1 MNKKLQFRLFLRSF
15 FLQTSW
21 NYMKYQNIGL
31 AFVMWPFLKQLYKND
46 SQALPAVM
54 KRYLD
59 NFNTQPVM
67 ASFCFGVLAK
77 EEERL
82 KNTPLN
88 SERYKYALAEW
99 NAIKQNLSIT
109 TASIGDRLFWG
120 SLKPLTLLLA
130 LFIWLSLD
138 VNFLEV
144 DNLPQTVPP
153 VYVFGGI
160 IAAFLAFNIIALF
173 VKWKGISLGY
183 YAAENACFGL
193 TRFDWNKTI
202 YYAKRCGVLL
212 TAFMLFFAGY
222 YFLKDFHSV
231 PDVHFIARAAVI
243 VCFVLLSFV
252 TRKLRVPNMYLYL
265 SAIIIFNIVC
275 LF

>member
-1 MNKKLQFRLFLRSF
+1 
-15 FLQTSW
+15 
-21 NYMKYQNIGL
+21 MKYQNIGL
-31 AFVMWPFLKQLYKND
+31 SFVMWPFLKQLYKND
-46 SQALPAVM
+46 PDALSSVM
-54 KRYLD
+54 QRYLET
-59 NFNTQPVM
+59 FNTQPVM

-82 KNTPLN
+82 KQISPKT
-88 SERYKYALAEW
+88 EKYTYSLEEW
-99 NAIKQNLSIT
+99 EAIKKNLSIT

-120 SLKPLTLLLA
+120 ALKPLTLLLA

-144 DNLPQTVPP
+144 DNLPQTVSR
-153 VYVFGGI
+153 VYIFGGMLS
-160 IAAFLAFNIIALF
+160 AFVAFNVIALF

-183 YAAENACFGL
+183 NAPENACFGL

-222 YFLKDFHSV
+222 YFLKDFHFI

-243 VCFVLLSFV
+243 VCFVLLSLLI
-252 TRKLRVPNMYLYL
+252 RKLRVPNMYLYL
-265 SAIIIFNIVC
+265 TAIVVFNIVC
-275 LF
+275 SF